1 MHKRSRKRKITLKIK
16 TDFLIIGGG
25 ISGLTLAIKLAQ
37 LIPDQN
43 ILIITKEKLQDCNTF
58 HAQGGIACVWDKE
71 DSFEKHVQ
79 DTLIAG
85 DELCNEIVVRQV
97 ITQAPERIK
106 ELIDWG
112 VEFNRNEEGEY
123 DLGKEGGHSER
134 RVLHSND
141 KTGESIENMLIE
153 KVKEFDNVEIKEKW
167 CAINLYSKN
176 LKCYGAYVLE
186 HPLGEI
192 HNIAAKVTV
201 LATGGAGKV
210 YLYTTNPD
218 VASGD
223 GIAMA
228 YRAGATISNMEFYQF
243 HPTCLF
249 HPYAK
254 SFLITEA
261 MRGEGAILKDLKG
274 HEFME
279 KYHPL
284 KELAPRD
291 IVSRAI
297 GAELKKSGDDYV
309 LLDIAS
315 YRDSEF
321 IKDRFPRIY
330 EQCLKFD
337 IDITKE
343 PIPVVPAAHY
353 CCGGVV
359 AGIDGLTDIKN
370 LYVIGETSCS
380 GLHGANR
387 LASNSLLESLVC
399 AHNCA
404 NTLAKNINSTKI
416 NEFEIWQSG
425 NAVPSTEAVVISQNW
440 DEIRRTMQ
448 NFVGIVRSDM
458 RLKRALKRMNVFS
471 EEIENYYWNYKIDK
485 DLIELRNLS
494 MVAEIILRCAMS
506 RKESR
511 GAHFNEDYPEKRE
524 LARNSFIK
532 SPW

>member
-1 MHKRSRKRKITLKIK
+1 MKIK

-25 ISGLTLAIKLAQ
+25 VAGLTLAIKIAQ
-37 LIPDQN
+37 LIQDQN
-43 ILIITKEKLQDCNTF
+43 ILIITKEQIKDCNTY
-58 HAQGGIACVWDKE
+58 HAQGGIACVWDKK
-71 DSFEKHVQ
+71 DSFEKHIQ

-85 DELCNEIVVRQV
+85 DELCNETVVRQV

-141 KTGESIENMLIE
+141 KTGESIENTLIK

-167 CAINLYSKN
+167 CAINLYTKN
-176 LKCYGAYVLE
+176 LKCYGAYILE

-192 HNIAAKVTV
+192 HNIAAKETI

-218 VASGD
+218 IASGD

-243 HPTCLF
+243 HPTCLY
-249 HPYAK
+249 HPFAK

-274 HEFME
+274 NEFME

-297 GAELKKSGDDYV
+297 GIELKKSGDDYV
-309 LLDIAS
+309 VLDIAS
-315 YRDSEF
+315 YRDPEF
-321 IKDRFPRIY
+321 IKDRFPGIY

-337 IDITKE
+337 IDITKD

-359 AGIDGLTDIKN
+359 AGIDGVTDIKN

-387 LASNSLLESLVC
+387 LASNSLLEGLVC

-404 NTLAKNINSTKI
+404 NTLATNINSAKI
-416 NEFEIWQSG
+416 NEFEGWQSG

-471 EEIENYYWNYKIDK
+471 EEIDNYYWNYKIDK

-524 LARNSFIK
+524 IARSSFIK